1 MSRPSTGTHSWT
13 YTKTWA
19 KVWGSYHLTELQQ
32 TADSV
37 VETWQWKPDASLDM
51 RNDSKPMMCE
61 SPCESMNAKPQPMK
75 AKAKKAMK
83 AMKVMKAMKAMKK
96 VNKAGKDAQKKPA
109 KK

>member
-1 MSRPSTGTHSWT
+1 
-13 YTKTWA
+13 
-19 KVWGSYHLTELQQ
+19 
-32 TADSV
+32 
-37 VETWQWKPDASLDM
+37 M

-61 SPCESMNAKPQPMK
+61 APCESIKAKPQPMK